1 MRLFEWLGRVA
12 ALPMFL
18 RRIYS
23 HVANADITTE
33 VLHLL
38 SRLEGDPDD
47 FVLDATIRHGHGDRK
62 ALAREQQKK
71 IALGHKPDD
80 HDQGQQMM

>member
-1 MRLFEWLGRVA
+1 M
-12 ALPMFL
+12 
-18 RRIYS
+18 YS
-23 HVANADITTE
+23 HVANADITNE
-33 VLHLL
+33 VLRLL
-38 SRLEGDPDD
+38 SRLEGDNDD
-47 FVLDATIRHGHGDRK
+47 FVMDATIRHGHGDRK